1 MDYSSIGATN
11 QAKTTPNPAR
21 VAKLVEMNEP
31 IQTQPAEVKL
41 RKSAASETSA
51 GDGTSDEA
59 RVQGE
64 GGTGISND
72 LRTTSFKTSKT
83 E

>member
-41 RKSAASETSA
+41 RKSAASETGA
-51 GDGTSDEA
+51 GAQIGKLF
-59 RVQGE
+59 GE
-64 GGTGISND
+64 HAV
-72 LRTTSFKTSKT
+72 KT
-83 E
+83 EIETEPAIVL